1 MLVVGVVGEGEIV
14 VGHGEEAEAEGEG
27 EDSDCCFVYVGR
39 SQLSI
44 LCFKPYVLVHYLLI
58 SNRNGQLNGCRVSSA
73 CLTCSL
79 YRTSGLL
86 AKSFRCDCSLLSECT
101 FYT

>member
-27 EDSDCCFVYVGR
+27 EDSDCCSVYVGR

-44 LCFKPYVLVHYLLI
+44 LCFKPYILVHYLLI
-58 SNRNGQLNGCRVSSA
+58 SNRNGQLNGCRVSSVA
-73 CLTCSL
+73 YIEL
-79 YRTSGLL
+79 G
-86 AKSFRCDCSLLSECT
+86 
-101 FYT
+101 

>member
-1 MLVVGVVGEGEIV
+1 MLVVGVAGEGEIV

-44 LCFKPYVLVHYLLI
+44 LCFEPYVLVHYLSI
-58 SNRNGQLNGCRVSSA
+58 SNQNGQLIGCRVSSA
-73 CLTCSL
+73 CLT
-79 YRTSGLL
+79 
-86 AKSFRCDCSLLSECT
+86 
-101 FYT
+101 